1 MLPASHLSVGVS
13 VDAKQVSERASERD
27 TFALACVVTRLSAGA
42 TIVVIVGEHLFS
54 QDRKV
59 RLVRSQRKHDQI
71 RILCVC
77 DEPT

>member
-1 MLPASHLSVGVS
+1 MLPVSHLSVGVS
-13 VDAKQVSERASERD
+13 VDAKQVSERARERERD

-71 RILCVC
+71 RILCV
-77 DEPT
+77 